1 MSDTQHDP
9 LAAPRVERLDVED
22 DDRRQQRFRTS
33 SDRLQSVYANRQEY
47 ADDIFM
53 QLDSKPTPTPD
64 APRTFD
70 FGDRTT
76 FPVAPPTERTL

>member
-1 MSDTQHDP
+1 MPDNVQNNDEHA
-9 LAAPRVERLDVED
+9 LLDVED

-33 SDRLQSVYANRQEY
+33 SSDRRQSIYANRQEH

-53 QLDSKPTPTPD
+53 QLDSKPAPAQD